1 MSNHRAKSVSSR
13 SNGLGAEV
21 AGFAEPCMER
31 FEHENSVAEIRA
43 LWTGWVST
51 SEIYRPALNGASAK
65 FNGYS
70 SSG

>member
-1 MSNHRAKSVSSR
+1 M
-13 SNGLGAEV
+13 GAEV